1 LRTGPILA
9 LAAVAPICGCSDG
22 GKPTT
27 SATQP
32 PAASKA
38 PRPHAQMPKLVARP
52 AGHLPAPVQAP
63 AAAPLEDGRVLLMG
77 GLDSSLVSV
86 AGVEVAGSGRPRTVG
101 QLPVAAHD
109 AAAAPAPGGAYFFGG
124 GEPSK
129 DAILKVSSSGR
140 ATVAGKLPVPAS
152 DVAAV
157 ELGGRY
163 YVVGGYTGTQ
173 ALSTIV
179 EWKPGSKARVVAHT
193 PDPLRYAAVAVA
205 GDEIVIA
212 GGTVG
217 TAASPAAYA
226 FTPANRRV
234 HRIARLPKPLTHSSA
249 ATLDGTVY
257 LLGGRGAIQGTQTRR
272 ILAIDPKSGTVRRAG
287 RLLRPVSD
295 AGAAAVPGGIVLA
308 GGRDAAGPVADVVR
322 LVAR

>member
-1 LRTGPILA
+1 
-9 LAAVAPICGCSDG
+9 
-22 GKPTT
+22 
-27 SATQP
+27 
-32 PAASKA
+32 
-38 PRPHAQMPKLVARP
+38 MPKLVARP
-52 AGHLPAPVQAP
+52 TGRLPAPVQAP
-63 AAAPLEDGRVLLMG
+63 AAAPLPDGRVLLMG

-86 AGVEVAGSGRPRTVG
+86 AGVEVAGAKGRPRSVG

-109 AAAAPAPGGAYFFGG
+109 AAAAPAPAGAYFFGG

-129 DAILKVSSSGR
+129 DAILKVTSHGK
-140 ATVAGKLPVPAS
+140 ATVAGKLPAAAS

-163 YVVGGYTGTQ
+163 YVVGGYPGTQ

-212 GGTVG
+212 GGTIG
-217 TAASPAAYA
+217 TAASPAVYG
-226 FTPANRRV
+226 FTPANRGL

-249 ATLDGTVY
+249 ATLGGTVY
-257 LLGGRGAIQGTQTRR
+257 LLGGRGALQGSQTRR
-272 ILAIDPKSGTVRRAG
+272 ILAIDPKAGTVRKAG
-287 RLLRPVSD
+287 RLPRPVSD

-308 GGRDAAGPVADVVR
+308 GGRDAAGPVADVLR